1 MKPILSSNIL
11 FIRCWELFARNLHRY
26 QVFFSPSKKP
36 WIWIRSEVFPLGCIP
51 TPTESLSHFSISP
64 LSCPGLASDCV
75 QSEMEVS
82 WSSQSSRRFDWE
94 IQIEFIFYMFPVN
107 LDKCQRE
114 EINRHQ
120 RPQTKSIS
128 SEDKIKQTRINWI
141 SYEIFHNS
149 ALISAISL
157 SRVELSYQ
165 FWLVR
170 NNFPF

>member
-11 FIRCWELFARNLHRY
+11 FIPWWELFARNLHRY
-26 QVFFSPSKKP
+26 QVFFPPTKKP
-36 WIWIRSEVFPLGCIP
+36 WIWIRSWVFPAEDHGCIP
-51 TPTESLSHFSISP
+51 TVISP
-64 LSCPGLASDCV
+64 LPPVLSTDCAH
-75 QSEMEVS
+75 SEMEVS

-128 SEDKIKQTRINWI
+128 SQDKIKQTRINWI

-149 ALISAISL
+149 ALISAISV
-157 SRVELSYQ
+157 SRVELSDQ
-165 FWLVR
+165 FRLVR
-170 NNFPF
+170 NHFRF

>member
-1 MKPILSSNIL
+1 MNMNKKLSFSFGRSGLHSNTNRVSVIS
-11 FIRCWELFARNLHRY
+11 R
-26 QVFFSPSKKP
+26 
-36 WIWIRSEVFPLGCIP
+36 FPLP
-51 TPTESLSHFSISP
+51 
-64 LSCPGLASDCV
+64 SCPGLSCPVHCV

-128 SEDKIKQTRINWI
+128 SQDKIKQTRINWI

-149 ALISAISL
+149 ALISAISV
-157 SRVELSYQ
+157 SRVELSDQ
-165 FWLVR
+165 FRLVR